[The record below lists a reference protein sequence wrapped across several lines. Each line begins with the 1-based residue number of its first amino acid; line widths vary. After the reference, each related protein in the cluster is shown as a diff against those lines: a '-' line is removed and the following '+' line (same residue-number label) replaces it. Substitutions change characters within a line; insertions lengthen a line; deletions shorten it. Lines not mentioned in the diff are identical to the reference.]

1 MIILAYAL
9 DGGFWIFGF
18 PCPLLKGNKITD
30 SDELIVLLPAL
41 EALTVS

>member
-1 MIILAYAL
+1 MPWMEAF
-9 DGGFWIFGF
+9 GFSDF

-30 SDELIVLLPAL
+30 SDELIVPLPAL